1 MNRFDIDLSVI
12 TNAPYLISVSFEV
25 RFISEDHL
33 KEWMDN
39 HEGNFFSASLVE
51 GEERDIKIETIPLSK
66 DVLISTAIW
75 APLMASLSGIAS
87 IWDAVKPL
95 TIRIDNKVLKGKDV
109 ENFSKVWYF
118 YEYLMRGDS
127 ICENSF
133 SRSVDTFR
141 GTSQLAIDVSLLGED
156 VLKDTEIR
164 ERLSEEMIAE
174 CQYAGHH
181 DLLCLEDSNRDVVFV
196 RPRASTMIK
205 RVVVQIELLDLMVR
219 YAVATPLQ
227 QLGCNDFI
235 EWIRFQK
242 TTTTFKEWFGWR
254 F

>member
-1 MNRFDIDLSVI
+1 MKRFDIDI
-12 TNAPYLISVSFEV
+12 TGCKNAPYPISVSFEV
-25 RFISEDHL
+25 RFVSDYHL
-33 KEWMDN
+33 KEWVDN
-39 HEGNFFSASLVE
+39 HEGDFFSASLVA
-51 GEERDIKIETIPLSK
+51 GYPRDIKIETIPLSK
-66 DVLISTAIW
+66 DVLISTATW
-75 APLMASLSGIAS
+75 EPLMESFSGIAT
-87 IWDAVKPL
+87 IWDAGKSL

-133 SRSVDTFR
+133 SRSVNTFR

-156 VLKDTEIR
+156 VLKDSEIR
-164 ERLSEEMIAE
+164 ERLSEEMIVE
-174 CQYAGHH
+174 CQFARHR
-181 DLLCLEDSNRDVVFV
+181 DLLCLEDSNRDVVFI
-196 RPRASTMIK
+196 RPRASTIVK
-205 RVVVQIELLDLMVR
+205 RVAVQIELFDLMVR

-227 QLGCNDFI
+227 QLGCNDFT

>member
-1 MNRFDIDLSVI
+1 MKRLDIES
-12 TNAPYLISVSFEV
+12 TESKNAPYLISVSFEV
-25 RFISEDHL
+25 RFNREEYL
-33 KEWMDN
+33 NEWMDN
-39 HEGNFFSASLVE
+39 HEGNFFSASLVA
-51 GEERDIKIETIPLSK
+51 GYPRDIKIETIPLSK
-66 DVLISTAIW
+66 DVLISTATW
-75 APLMASLSGIAS
+75 EPLMESFCGIAS
-87 IWDAVKPL
+87 IWDAGKSL

-118 YEYLMRGDS
+118 YEYLMRGDT

-133 SRSVDTFR
+133 SRSVNTFR
-141 GTSQLAIDVSLLGED
+141 GTSQLAIDVSLLGDD

-164 ERLSEEMIAE
+164 ERLSAEMIVE
-174 CQYAGHH
+174 CQFAGHR
-181 DLLCLEDSNRDVVFV
+181 DLLCLEDSNRDVVFI
-196 RPRASTMIK
+196 RPRASTVIE
-205 RVVVQIELLDLMVR
+205 RVVVQIELFDLMVR
-219 YAVATPLQ
+219 YAVTTPLQ

>member
-1 MNRFDIDLSVI
+1 MKRLDIES
-12 TNAPYLISVSFEV
+12 TESKNAPYLISVSFEV
-25 RFISEDHL
+25 RFNREEYL
-33 KEWMDN
+33 NEWLDG
-39 HEGNFFSASLVE
+39 HSSNFFSAAPIDE
-51 GEERDIKIETIPLSK
+51 CPRDIKIETIPLSK
-66 DVLISTAIW
+66 DVLISTATW
-75 APLMASLSGIAS
+75 EPLMESFIGIAS
-87 IWDAVKPL
+87 IWDAGKPL
-95 TIRIDNKVLKGKDV
+95 TIRIDNKALKGKDV

-133 SRSVDTFR
+133 SRSVNTFR
-141 GTSQLAIDVSLLGED
+141 GTNQLAIDVSLLGED

-164 ERLSEEMIAE
+164 ERLSEEMIVE
-174 CQYAGHH
+174 CQFDEYR
-181 DLLCLEDSNRDVVFV
+181 DLLCLDESNRDVVFI

-205 RVVVQIELLDLMVR
+205 RVAVQIELFDLMVR

>member
-1 MNRFDIDLSVI
+1 MNRFDIDLSVS
-12 TNAPYLISVSFEV
+12 TNAPYLISVSFEA
-25 RFISEDHL
+25 RFIGPLNL
-33 KEWMDN
+33 KEWMNN
-39 HEGNFFSASLVE
+39 HGSNFFTASLIE
-51 GEERDIKIETIPLSK
+51 GQERDIRIETIPLSK
-66 DVLISTAIW
+66 DVLISTATW
-75 APLMASLSGIAS
+75 EPLMESFSGIAS
-87 IWDAVKPL
+87 IWDAGKSL

-133 SRSVDTFR
+133 SRSVNTFR

-164 ERLSEEMIAE
+164 ERLSEEMIVE
-174 CQYAGHH
+174 CQFAGHR
-181 DLLCLEDSNRDVVFV
+181 DLLCLEESNKDVVLI

-205 RVVVQIELLDLMVR
+205 RVAVQIELFDLMVR

-227 QLGCNDFI
+227 QLGCSDFV

>member
-1 MNRFDIDLSVI
+1 MKRLDIES
-12 TNAPYLISVSFEV
+12 TESKNAPYLISVSFEV
-25 RFISEDHL
+25 RFISKVHL

-39 HEGNFFSASLVE
+39 HEGNFFSASLVV
-51 GEERDIKIETIPLSK
+51 GYPRDIKIETLPLSK
-66 DVLISTAIW
+66 DVLISTTTW
-75 APLMASLSGIAS
+75 EPLMESFSGIAS
-87 IWDAVKPL
+87 IWDAGKSL

-109 ENFSKVWYF
+109 ENFSKLWYF

-133 SRSVDTFR
+133 SRSVNKFR
-141 GTSQLAIDVSLLGED
+141 GTSQLANDVSLLGED
-156 VLKDTEIR
+156 VLKDTDIR
-164 ERLSEEMIAE
+164 ERLSKEMLIE
-174 CQYAGHH
+174 CQYARGR
-181 DLLCLEDSNRDVVFV
+181 DLLCIEDSNRDVVFV
-196 RPRASTMIK
+196 RPRASTMTK
-205 RVVVQIELLDLMVR
+205 RVVVQIELFDLMVR

-242 TTTTFKEWFGWR
+242 TSITFKEWFGWR